1 MYLTNSSHSKVRA
14 AIKILDTGVTETKN
28 ITRYKGRHCMIER
41 SVFTLET

>member
-1 MYLTNSSHSKVRA
+1 MYLTNSSHSKVRV
-14 AIKILDTGVTETKN
+14 AIGVTETKN